1 MKSNG
6 KDFNMKLGE
15 FIKKNRLSDAM
26 HYDMCFSCDDEQFLL
41 DLIDVDDK
49 NQKIN
54 VKLYREKNEQLD
66 VNDILTRLDVFS
78 GLAIKN
84 YIKSLPE
91 QHIEQQ
97 VTDTKKKSTAYEILS
112 NRGVFSGIDE
122 IVALYGKEN
131 LKVEIEG
138 REPKRF
144 VIVVKSKG
152 DNGGIEELKQ
162 LYNFYYD
169 VDTMA
174 QIDAELFDYI
184 NNLPDLKETNRK
196 KKSRH
201 KVNEKFVKVVNDGFD
216 AGSPDTKIIVK
227 IPFSGVSNK
236 ISYFLEHNNRK
247 WQMNEETYKAI
258 VESFKKE
265 VNEDNLSISEQN
277 NILAKALRNISIAC
291 IEFDYINLSKN
302 RLAIINKITSRGG
315 LIDSIEVYAGLDPL
329 YDENGSLIT
338 HKTKWFGYKL
348 SDEEWNMLGKQTL
361 YEIYNLLKPF
371 NSDDINMNEKEKNI
385 IDSVVGENGIIPQ
398 TFKKLNMKF
407 K

>member
-1 MKSNG
+1 MTFIDEFAIFYEIKWKG
-6 KDFNMKLGE
+6 FNMKLGE

-54 VKLYREKNEQLD
+54 VKLYREQKEDLDSKKSYKN
-66 VNDILTRLDVFS
+66 R
-78 GLAIKN
+78 
-84 YIKSLPE
+84 
-91 QHIEQQ
+91 
-97 VTDTKKKSTAYEILS
+97 KKKSTVYEILTS
-112 NRGVFSGIDE
+112 RGVLLGIDE

-131 LKVEIEG
+131 LKVEIEN
-138 REPKRF
+138 REPERF

-152 DNGGIEELKQ
+152 DNGGIEEIKQ

-174 QIDAELFDYI
+174 QIDAELFNYI
-184 NNLPDLKETNRK
+184 NNLPEQKETNRK

-201 KVNEKFVKVVNDGFD
+201 KVNEKFVKVVNEGFNS
-216 AGSPDTKIIVK
+216 GSPDTKIIVK
-227 IPFSGVSNK
+227 IPYSGVSNK
-236 ISYFLEHNNRK
+236 ISYFLEHNKRK

-265 VNEDNLSISEQN
+265 VNEDNQTISEQN

-291 IEFDYINLSKN
+291 IELDYINLPKN
-302 RLAIINKITSRGG
+302 LLAIINKITSRGG
-315 LIDSIEVYAGLDPL
+315 LIDSVEVNAGLDPL
-329 YDENGSLIT
+329 YDENGSPIT